1 MQQCET
7 AGMPA
12 VRLDWYAIKTGL
24 HVGGV
29 LVSLFDLAG
38 FGSGF
43 GFLRASFW
51 GWRILEVH

>member
-1 MQQCET
+1 
-7 AGMPA
+7 MPA